1 VAAGLGCRFATAYR
15 GIVDVAR
22 VAAGETVAVFGC
34 GGVGLAAVM
43 VARSRGARVV
53 GVDVSDDALAL
64 AARAGADVTV
74 DGSNGDAVAE
84 VLAVVPDGADVAVDA
99 VGSLTT
105 ASAATR
111 SLRIRGRHLQIG
123 LLPPAQVGDRATIP
137 MHTVISRELTVLG
150 SHGMPA
156 VGYPRLLADVVAG
169 RLDPGLLITR
179 RIALEDAAQALA
191 GLSAGTEPGVT
202 VIQP

>member
-1 VAAGLGCRFATAYR
+1 
-15 GIVDVAR
+15 
-22 VAAGETVAVFGC
+22 VFGC

-99 VGSLTT
+99 VGSVTT

-169 RLDPGLLITR
+169 RLDPGLLVTR

-191 GLSAGTEPGVT
+191 GLSNGTEPGVT